1 MLATA
6 LGGHFFWMTSR
17 AAGTAALLTS
27 SVSVG
32 LGLLMGGR
40 LLKRRVADVRVAH
53 EALSLATIT
62 AIVVHVTALLGDS
75 FFHPSIADLTIPFA
89 SSYKQPWMAMGIIA
103 GWMMVI
109 LGLSFYARAR
119 IGQQRWRKLHRFT
132 ALAWVLGLAHS
143 LGEGTDAG
151 RTWFL
156 VATAIVAI
164 PAAVLLA
171 GRLSGLQAPKPSP
184 SPSQGVA
191 R

>member
-1 MLATA
+1 MLATD

-17 AAGTAALLTS
+17 AARTAALLTS

>member
-164 PAAVLLA
+164 PAAALLA
-171 GRLSGLQAPKPSP
+171 GRLSGLQARKPSP

>member
-103 GWMMVI
+103 GLMMVI
-109 LGLSFYARAR
+109 RGLSFYARAR

>member
-32 LGLLMGGR
+32 LGPLMGGR